1 MEPCF
6 LRDKNANRSGVGY
19 DITFDQIMACSLAEK
34 PFQSKELPIG
44 VENAT
49 LGNLIPIVVYCEV
62 VFDSPRVVLVR
73 VCCY

>member
-1 MEPCF
+1 
-6 LRDKNANRSGVGY
+6 
-19 DITFDQIMACSLAEK
+19 MAYSLAEK